1 MPIRRPMLPGLLLTT
16 LTAAYVLFLTNATFW
31 SKATA
36 YFEPNPY
43 RFVSFVAIL
52 FLIHVAVLAVFS
64 ARQIV
69 KPAMILFIL
78 IAAASSYFVGNFGTI
93 IDREMIANAVET
105 TTSEAGHLLT
115 PAFYGHMV
123 LYGLIPSALIV
134 WLRVKPDTFRR
145 QARLAAATFVGG
157 AVLAAGLIMTQ
168 TSFFIPM
175 WRTERLSTIAYLVPA
190 TPINSTVNYAIRQFR
205 GAKIA
210 AAPYGSDARTGP
222 ILAKAD
228 KKVLTVIVVGETA
241 RARNFSL
248 LGYERDTN
256 PELATRNVIAFSN
269 VSSCGTATAVSLP
282 CMFSYLGRQNY
293 SQDKALASENLVD
306 VLSHSGLK
314 VEWWENNTGSKHV
327 ADRIVQR
334 SFYMNKDAR
343 YCQPGGGD
351 CNDGIL
357 VDALSRD
364 IDQYAASGNGILVLH
379 SGGSHGPAYY
389 LRYPRDRA
397 KFQPDCQ
404 TPQISNCTDEE
415 LVNAYDNSIL
425 ETDHM
430 LAGVI
435 DVLKSRQDTIASSMI
450 YVSDHGESLGEN
462 GLYLHGA
469 PYMIA
474 PAEQT
479 HIPLIAWFSDDFARI
494 TKLDTACVS
503 AKSSQPLSHDN
514 LFDTVLGL
522 MDVQTTVYQAE
533 RDAFAACRT
542 IHES

>member
-1 MPIRRPMLPGLLLTT
+1 MLPGLLLTT

>member
-1 MPIRRPMLPGLLLTT
+1 LPIRRPMLPGLLLTT

>member
-1 MPIRRPMLPGLLLTT
+1 
-16 LTAAYVLFLTNATFW
+16 
-31 SKATA
+31 
-36 YFEPNPY
+36 
-43 RFVSFVAIL
+43 
-52 FLIHVAVLAVFS
+52 
-64 ARQIV
+64 
-69 KPAMILFIL
+69 
-78 IAAASSYFVGNFGTI
+78 
-93 IDREMIANAVET
+93 
-105 TTSEAGHLLT
+105 
-115 PAFYGHMV
+115 
-123 LYGLIPSALIV
+123 
-134 WLRVKPDTFRR
+134 
-145 QARLAAATFVGG
+145 
-157 AVLAAGLIMTQ
+157 
-168 TSFFIPM
+168 
-175 WRTERLSTIAYLVPA
+175 VPA

>member
-175 WRTERLSTIAYLVPA
+175 WRTERLSTMAYLVPA

-282 CMFSYLGRQNY
+282 CMFSHLGRQNY

-327 ADRIVQR
+327 ADRVVQR

-343 YCQPGGGD
+343 YCQLGGGD